1 MITNILK
8 IHGFALDGFF
18 YHKTDLESDYLVR
31 WRKQGQKR
39 KMNNNAT
46 LTQKV
51 RNIFSF
57 SELLMLEMMFV
68 LQYFRKDY

>member
-1 MITNILK
+1 
-8 IHGFALDGFF
+8 
-18 YHKTDLESDYLVR
+18 
-31 WRKQGQKR
+31 
-39 KMNNNAT
+39 MNNNAT

-68 LQYFRKDY
+68 LQYFRNDY